1 MIAHIAAVGRGK
13 LARSPWR
20 MALALALLVAVAAV
34 AVFSVSAPVGAEAE
48 DGDVLFGTCIEGAG
62 GQTGI
67 EGPCEEV
74 DQFETVDLRG
84 LKAVQISAGSDHVYA
99 LKADGTLVGW
109 GVSADGRLD
118 TPALSVNRGND
129 VRTGRDDPA
138 VVVIGADDRPAVDE
152 DGQQAAE
159 SNRYL
164 VDQEPV
170 RWSAVAAGNL
180 HTCAIT
186 TEGEVYCWGDNSR
199 GQSEIPI
206 GLLGTSADAEIPS
219 PRFTKIVAGGY
230 HTCVLEAETT
240 IAVAPMREGGADT
253 IPAGSIVCWGDNSK
267 GQAGVPGSPGAGYG
281 PPLPND
287 PDAGLGGVAAQTNGA
302 IGDGEDGT
310 TPVRKDQILY
320 VDVTAGANHTCAV
333 RTTGLV
339 DCWGSD
345 SHGQTRVP
353 MQLLQPQPALI
364 DGTGSLIRSGVFHS
378 IEAGENFTCA
388 INREGGA
395 LCWGSNDSAQE
406 YPPAGE
412 YTQISAGR
420 WHACAISTFDDF
432 PLREVHPEAP
442 EPASRVTTTID
453 GMPVTE
459 TISLAPPTNMD
470 CWGQD
475 LGSGRTVPPT
485 SVIRRTTGG
494 KTALISDPRWNQV
507 SAGGTFSCGIFDLD
521 PAAADAPPPAN
532 AEQAARFSA
541 TAAVSEGAVECWGMN
556 PARTV
561 PAPDVLGQYKI
572 PAGTIT
578 MCEDGTPAVEPADAV
593 AQIPDG
599 WGKIHGRVAADG
611 SMEFAFRVVQKGPD
625 IWIDPQFRWVPRG
638 GNLTVG
644 RWYYSEVMTVSA
656 HADRS
661 AGDTALGETVAC
673 DCEDMMVGRIAVRLL
688 PSGHMQLALMTP
700 NGRVMA
706 NVPPNHDRIP
716 TPAEPGKWWTTD
728 FIKWYDAP

>member
-1 MIAHIAAVGRGK
+1 M
-13 LARSPWR
+13 LAQTQMR
-20 MALALALLVAVAAV
+20 MTLALALLVVAV
-34 AVFSVSAPVGAEAE
+34 AVAIFSVSAPVEAEAE
-48 DGDVLFGTCIEGAG
+48 DGDVLFGTCIPGSG
-62 GQTGI
+62 GKTVTD
-67 EGPCEEV
+67 PVCEVVTEV
-74 DQFETVDLRG
+74 KGVAKVLG
-84 LKAVQISAGSDHVYA
+84 LTAVQISAGSDHAYA

-118 TPALSVNRGND
+118 TPALDVQRGND

-138 VVVIGADDRPAVDE
+138 VVVIGPDDRPAVDE

-159 SNRYL
+159 GNRYL

-199 GQSEIPI
+199 NQSEIPI
-206 GLLGTSADAEIPS
+206 GLLGTSADAEIPN

-240 IAVAPMREGGADT
+240 IDVAPMREGGADT
-253 IPAGSIVCWGDNSK
+253 MPAGSIVCWGDNSS
-267 GQAGVPGSPGAGYG
+267 GQAGVPGDPGAGYS

-287 PDAGLGGVAAQTNGA
+287 PGAGLGGVAARTNGA
-302 IGDGEDGT
+302 IGGDND
-310 TPVRKDQILY
+310 KIKY

-345 SHGQTRVP
+345 SHGQIRVP
-353 MQLLQPQPALI
+353 MQLQQPQPALI
-364 DGTGSLIRSGVFHS
+364 DVSGSLVRSGEFHS

-412 YTQISAGR
+412 YTQLSAGR
-420 WHACAISTFDDF
+420 WHACALSTFDDF
-432 PLREVHPEAP
+432 PLREVNPEAP

-485 SVIRRTTGG
+485 GVLRRTDQD
-494 KTALISDPRWNQV
+494 ALVRISSPRWNQV
-507 SAGGTFSCGIFDLD
+507 SAGGTFSCGIFDMGGS
-521 PAAADAPPPAN
+521 ADAPPPAN
-532 AEQAARFSA
+532 AEQAVRFSA
-541 TAAVSEGAVECWGMN
+541 TAAVSEGVVECWGMN
-556 PARTV
+556 PAASV
-561 PAPDVLGQYKI
+561 PAPDVIGKYEIIKS
-572 PAGTIT
+572 TT
-578 MCEDGTPAVEPADAV
+578 VCEGGEPAIDPMSAV

-599 WGKIHGRVAADG
+599 WGRIHGRVAADG
-611 SMEFAFRVVQKGPD
+611 SMEFAFRVVQTGPD
-625 IWIDPQFRWVPRG
+625 IWIDPQFRWVPRD

-656 HADRS
+656 HADS
-661 AGDTALGETVAC
+661 APGAEQTVAFGEPVAC
-673 DCEDMMVGRIAVRLL
+673 DCQDMMIGRIAVRLL
-688 PSGHMQLALMTP
+688 TSGHMQLALMTP
-700 NGRVMA
+700 DGQVMA
-706 NVPPNHDRIP
+706 NVPANHDRIP
-716 TPAEPGKWWTTD
+716 TPAEPGKWWSTD

>member
-1 MIAHIAAVGRGK
+1 MT
-13 LARSPWR
+13 
-20 MALALALLVAVAAV
+20 LALALLVAAA
-34 AVFSVSAPVGAEAE
+34 ALAIFSVSAPVGAEAE
-48 DGDVLFGTCIEGAG
+48 DGDVLFGTCIPGSG
-62 GQTGI
+62 GKPATPPI
-67 EGPCEEV
+67 CHSEV
-74 DQFETVDLRG
+74 VGQAEVLG
-84 LKAVQISAGSDHVYA
+84 LKAVQISAGSDHAYA
-99 LKADGTLVGW
+99 LKADGTLIGW

-118 TPALSVNRGND
+118 MPALSVNRGND
-129 VRTGRDDPA
+129 VRTGRDDPGMME
-138 VVVIGADDRPAVDE
+138 IGPDDRPAVNE

-159 SNRYL
+159 GNRYL

-199 GQSEIPI
+199 QQSQIPI

-240 IAVAPMREGGADT
+240 IDVAPMREGGADT
-253 IPAGSIVCWGDNSK
+253 IPAGSIVCWGDNSS

-287 PDAGLGGVAAQTNGA
+287 PGAGLGGVAARTNGA
-302 IGDGEDGT
+302 IGDGEDAT
-310 TPVRKDQILY
+310 TPIRGDQILY

-339 DCWGSD
+339 DCWGSN
-345 SHGQTRVP
+345 SHGQIRVP

-364 DGTGSLIRSGVFHS
+364 DASGSLVRSGEFHS

-412 YTQISAGR
+412 YTQLSAGR

-432 PLREVHPEAP
+432 PLREVNPEAP

-459 TISLAPPTNMD
+459 PISLAPPTNMD

-485 SVIRRTTGG
+485 SVLRRTDQG
-494 KTALISDPRWNQV
+494 ALVRISSPRWNQV
-507 SAGGTFSCGIFDLD
+507 SAGGTFSCGIFDMGGS
-521 PAAADAPPPAN
+521 ADAPPPAN
-532 AEQAARFSA
+532 AEQAVRFSA
-541 TAAVSEGAVECWGMN
+541 TAAVSEGVVHCWGMIE
-556 PARTV
+556 PA
-561 PAPDVLGQYKI
+561 PAPDVIGRFDIIKEVC
-572 PAGTIT
+572 T
-578 MCEDGTPAVEPADAV
+578 DGEPAVDPTDAV

-599 WGKIHGRVAADG
+599 WGRIHGRVAADG
-611 SMEFAFRVVQKGPD
+611 SMEFAFRVVQTGPD
-625 IWIDPQFRWVPRG
+625 IWIDPQFRWVPRD

-656 HADRS
+656 HADR
-661 AGDTALGETVAC
+661 TADGTPFGETVAC
-673 DCEDMMVGRIAVRLL
+673 DCQDMMIGRIAVRLL
-688 PSGHMQLALMTP
+688 RSGHMQLALMTRD
-700 NGRVMA
+700 GQVMA

-716 TPAEPGKWWTTD
+716 TPAEPGKWWSTD